1 MYLYSAANDPQ
12 NIIIGM
18 FNRGDLVGI
27 IGILPEIL
35 FALQILIFLLVDWAY
50 WGLID
55 KSNSLLAN
63 DASIANDGLNQI
75 V

>member
-1 MYLYSAANDPQ
+1 
-12 NIIIGM
+12 M
-18 FNRGDLVGI
+18 FDRGDLVGI

-55 KSNSLLAN
+55 NSNSLLAN
-63 DASIANDGLNQI
+63 DASIANDGLNEI

>member
-35 FALQILIFLLVDWAY
+35 FAL
-50 WGLID
+50 
-55 KSNSLLAN
+55 
-63 DASIANDGLNQI
+63 
-75 V
+75 